1 MIDKDGALARC
12 QELVAL
18 ALKHGADAADAA
30 FRGESSES
38 ISVRLGELEDVSR
51 SESEG
56 IGLRV
61 FVGRRSATIQTS
73 DLSDASFAVLAER
86 ALEMARRAPEDPY
99 AGLAP
104 EELLFRGTWP
114 DLDLVD
120 SAEPSPEA
128 LRELAAACENAARS
142 VAGVTNSN
150 GAAASASRS
159 VGALAT
165 SHGVAKATEATGRSL
180 SASVIA
186 GEGSAMQTDHAWRS
200 ARHAGD
206 LPPPEEIGRE
216 AGERAVARVNPGA
229 MPNKAMPVVLDPRV
243 GSGLLGHLLGA
254 MSGAAAARK
263 TSFLLGHEEEA
274 LVDPAIRVVE
284 DPLRR
289 RGLASR
295 AVDGE
300 GIATRQ
306 RLLVEKGR
314 IFGWLTNA
322 AAARQLGMP
331 LTGHAARGSGGAPG
345 VATSNVHME
354 PGTLTPGALMAD
366 IADGLYV
373 TDLFGQGVNMVTGDY
388 SRGAA
393 GFRIVRGEIAGP
405 VAEIT
410 IAGNLL
416 EMFRALTP
424 ANDLAFRRAVDVPT
438 LRIDAVTVAS
448 A

>member
-1 MIDKDGALARC
+1 MIDTNGALARC

-18 ALKHGADAADAA
+18 ACKQGADAAEAA
-30 FRGESSES
+30 MRGESSES
-38 ISVRLGELEDVSR
+38 VSVRLGKLEDVSR

-73 DLSDASFAVLAER
+73 DFSEVSFAVLVER

-104 EELLFRGTWP
+104 EELLYRGETP
-114 DLDLVD
+114 DLDLFD
-120 SAEPSPEA
+120 PAEPAPA
-128 LRELAAACENAARS
+128 QLREWAEATEDAARA

-150 GAAASASRS
+150 GGGASSARS

-165 SHGVAKATEATGRSL
+165 SHGVARTTQATGFSL

-186 GEGSAMQTDHAWRS
+186 GEGATMQTDHAWRS
-200 ARHAGD
+200 ARHAAD
-206 LPPPEEIGRE
+206 LPEPDVIGRE
-216 AGERAVARVNPGA
+216 AAERAVKRVSPGSLSG
-229 MPNKAMPVVLDPRV
+229 KMPVIFDPRI

-254 MSGAAAARK
+254 MNGGAVARK
-263 TSFLLGHEEEA
+263 SSFLIGHEDED
-274 LVDPAIRVVE
+274 LFDSAIRVIE

-300 GIATRQ
+300 GLQTQ
-306 RLLVEKGR
+306 RRALVEGGR
-314 IFGWLTNA
+314 IFGWTTNA
-322 AAARQLGMP
+322 AAARQLGAPM
-331 LTGHAARGSGGAPG
+331 TGHASRGVGGAPG
-345 VATSNVHME
+345 ISTGNVHME
-354 PGTLTPGALMAD
+354 AGDLTPAELMED

-373 TDLFGQGVNMVTGDY
+373 TDLFGQGVSLVTGDY

-393 GFRIVRGEIAGP
+393 GFRIVDGHLAGP

-410 IAGNLL
+410 IASNLL
-416 EMFRALTP
+416 QMFRALTP
-424 ANDLAFRRAVDVPT
+424 ANDLEFHRGLNVPT
-438 LRIDAVTVAS
+438 LRVDGMMVAG

>member
-18 ALKHGADAADAA
+18 ALKQGAGAADAA

-61 FVGRRSATIQTS
+61 FVGQRSATIQTS

-86 ALEMARRAPEDPY
+86 ALEMARHAPVDPY

-104 EELLFRGTWP
+104 EELLFRGAMP
-114 DLDLVD
+114 DLDLAD
-120 SAEPSPEA
+120 PAEPSPEA
-128 LRELAAACENAARS
+128 LRERAQACEDAARG

-150 GAAASASRS
+150 GAGAAASRS

-165 SHGVAKATEATGRSL
+165 SHGVAKATEATGHSL

-186 GEGSAMQTDHAWRS
+186 GEGSQMQTDHAWRS

-216 AGERAVARVNPGA
+216 AGERAVARVDPGA
-229 MPNKAMPVVLDPRV
+229 MPNRTMPVVFDPRA

-263 TSFLLGHEEEA
+263 TSFLLGHEDEA
-274 LVDPAIRVVE
+274 LFDPAIRVIE

-295 AVDGE
+295 ALDGE
-300 GIATRQ
+300 GLATSR
-306 RLLVEKGR
+306 RALVENGR

-322 AAARQLGMP
+322 AAARQLGAP

-345 VATSNVHME
+345 VTASNVHME
-354 PGTLTPGALMAD
+354 PGTLTPQALMAD

-393 GFRIVRGEIAGP
+393 GFRIVSGQIAGP

-416 EMFRALTP
+416 AMFRALTP
-424 ANDLAFRRAVDVPT
+424 ANDLEFRRAVDVPT
-438 LRIDAVTVAS
+438 LRIEGMMVAS

>member
-38 ISVRLGELEDVSR
+38 VSVRLGELEDVSR

-61 FVGRRSATIQTS
+61 FVGQRSATIQTS
-73 DLSDASFAVLAER
+73 ELSAASFASLAER
-86 ALEMARRAPEDPY
+86 ALEMARHAPEDPY

-104 EELLFRGTWP
+104 EERLFRGRSP
-114 DLDLVD
+114 DLDLAD
-120 SAEPSPEA
+120 PAEASPA
-128 LRELAAACENAARS
+128 VLRERATACEDAARA

-150 GAAASASRS
+150 GGGASASRAVS
-159 VGALAT
+159 ALAT
-165 SHGVAKATEATGRSL
+165 SHGVDKATEATGHSL

-186 GEGSAMQTDHAWRS
+186 GEGATMQTDHAWRS
-200 ARHAGD
+200 ARHAAD
-206 LPPPEEIGRE
+206 LPGPAEIGRE
-216 AGERAVARVNPGA
+216 AGERAVARVGPGTVA
-229 MPNKAMPVVLDPRV
+229 GQMPVVFDPRV
-243 GSGLLGHLLGA
+243 GSGLVGHLLGA
-254 MSGAAAARK
+254 MSGAAVARK
-263 TSFLLGHEEEA
+263 TSFLAGHEAED
-274 LVDPAIRVVE
+274 LFDRGIRIVE

-295 AVDGE
+295 AIDGE
-300 GIATRQ
+300 GLATQARA
-306 RLLVEKGR
+306 LVENGR

-322 AAARQLGMP
+322 ASARQLGVP
-331 LTGHAARGSGGAPG
+331 LTAHATRGGGGAPG

-354 PGTLTPGALMAD
+354 PGDVSPEALMAD

-373 TDLFGQGVNMVTGDY
+373 TDLFGQGVNLVTGDY

-393 GFRIVRGEIAGP
+393 GFRIVNGELAGP

-416 EMFRALTP
+416 TMFRGLTP
-424 ANDLAFRRAVDVPT
+424 ANDLEFRRAVDVPT
-438 LRIDAVTVAS
+438 LRIDGMTVAS

>member
-12 QELVAL
+12 QDLVAL
-18 ALKHGADAADAA
+18 ARKKGADAADAA
-30 FRGESSES
+30 FRGEASES
-38 ISVRLGELEDVSR
+38 VSIRLGQLEDVSR

-61 FVGRRSATIQTS
+61 FAGRRSATIQTS
-73 DLSDASFAVLAER
+73 DFSAASFAVLVDR
-86 ALEMARRAPEDPY
+86 ALEMARHAPEDPY

-104 EELLFRGTWP
+104 EDRLYRGEAP

-120 SAEPSPEA
+120 HVEPTPA
-128 LRELAAACENAARS
+128 QLREWAAQCEDAARA

-150 GAAASASRS
+150 GGGAGASRGVS
-159 VGALAT
+159 ALAT

-186 GEGSAMQTDHAWRS
+186 GQGGAMQTDHAWRS
-200 ARHAGD
+200 ARHGAD
-206 LPPPEEIGRE
+206 LPSAEEIGRE
-216 AGERAVARVNPGA
+216 AGERAVARVGPGSI
-229 MPNKAMPVVLDPRV
+229 PSQTMPVVFDPRV
-243 GSGLLGHLLGA
+243 ASGIVGHLIAA
-254 MSGAAAARK
+254 MSGAAIARQ
-263 TSFLLGHEEEA
+263 TSFLLGHEDEA
-274 LVDPAIRVVE
+274 LFDPAIRIVE
-284 DPLRR
+284 DPLRL

-295 AVDGE
+295 AIDGE
-300 GIATRQ
+300 GLSAAPRA
-306 RLLVEKGR
+306 LVENGR

-322 AAARQLGMP
+322 AAARQLGLP
-331 LTGHAARGSGGAPG
+331 FTGHAARGTGGAPG
-345 VATSNVHME
+345 ITTSNVHME
-354 PGTLTPGALMAD
+354 PGTLSPQALMAD

-373 TDLFGQGVNMVTGDY
+373 TDLFGQGVNLVTGDY

-393 GFRIVRGEIAGP
+393 GFRIVRGALAGP

-410 IAGNLL
+410 IAGTMR

-424 ANDLAFRRAVDVPT
+424 ANDLVFRRALDVPT
-438 LRIDAVTVAS
+438 LRIDGMIVAG

>member
-18 ALKHGADAADAA
+18 ALKQGADAADAG
-30 FRGESSES
+30 FSGESSES

-56 IGLRV
+56 VGLRV
-61 FVGRRSATIQTS
+61 FVGQRSATIQTS
-73 DLSDASFAVLAER
+73 DFSEASFAVLVER
-86 ALEMARRAPEDPY
+86 ALEMARHAPEDPY

-104 EELLFRGTWP
+104 PELLHRGPVP
-114 DLDLVD
+114 DLDLAD
-120 SAEPSPEA
+120 PAEPSPA
-128 LRELAAACENAARS
+128 QLRDWAAACEDAARA

-150 GAAASASRS
+150 GGSAGASRS

-165 SHGVAKATEATGRSL
+165 SHGVAKATEATGHSF

-186 GEGSAMQTDHAWRS
+186 GEGATMQTDHAWRS
-200 ARHAGD
+200 ARHAAD
-206 LPPPEEIGRE
+206 LPEPEAIGRE
-216 AGERAVARVNPGA
+216 AGERAVARVNPGT
-229 MPNKAMPVVLDPRV
+229 MPSQAMPVVFDPRV
-243 GSGLLGHLLGA
+243 GSGLIGHLLSA

-263 TSFLLGHEEEA
+263 TSFLLGHEDE
-274 LVDPAIRVVE
+274 LLFDPAVRIVE

-300 GIATRQ
+300 GLATSKRA
-306 RLLVEKGR
+306 LVENGR
-314 IFGWLTNA
+314 MFGWLTNA
-322 AAARQLGMP
+322 AAARQLGAS
-331 LTGHAARGSGGAPG
+331 LTGHAARGTGGVPG
-345 VATSNVHME
+345 VTTSNVHLE
-354 PGTLTPGALMAD
+354 AGERTPAALMAD

-373 TDLFGQGVNMVTGDY
+373 TDLFGQGVNLVTGDY

-393 GFRIVRGEIAGP
+393 GFRIVNGELAGP

-410 IAGNLL
+410 IAGHMLA
-416 EMFRALTP
+416 MFRALTP
-424 ANDLAFRRAVDVPT
+424 ANDLEFRRALDVPT
-438 LRIDAVTVAS
+438 LRVDGMTVAS

>member
-18 ALKHGADAADAA
+18 ARKLGADAADAA
-30 FRGESSES
+30 MHGESSES
-38 ISVRLGELEDVSR
+38 VSIRLGRLEDVSR
-51 SESEG
+51 SESESV
-56 IGLRV
+56 GLRV
-61 FVGRRSATIQTS
+61 FMGRRSATIRTS
-73 DLSDASFAVLAER
+73 DFSPGSFALLAER

-104 EELLFRGTWP
+104 EELLLRGDTP
-114 DLDLVD
+114 ALDLAD
-120 SAEPSPEA
+120 PHEPAPA
-128 LRELAAACENAARS
+128 DLRERAAACEDAARA

-150 GAAASASRS
+150 GGGAGAARS
-159 VGALAT
+159 VSALAT
-165 SHGVAKATEATGRSL
+165 SHGVARATEATGHSL

-186 GEGSAMQTDHAWRS
+186 GEGGAMQTDHAWRS
-200 ARHAGD
+200 TRHAGD

-216 AGERAVARVNPGA
+216 AGERATARLDPAA
-229 MPNKAMPVVLDPRV
+229 MPSRAMPVVFDPRV
-243 GSGLLGHLLGA
+243 GSGVLGHLLGA
-254 MSGAAAARK
+254 MNGAAAARK
-263 TSFLLGHEEEA
+263 TSFLLGHEAEKLFDSA
-274 LVDPAIRVVE
+274 LRVVE

-300 GIATRQ
+300 GLATSR
-306 RLLVEKGR
+306 RALVEDGR

-322 AAARQLGMP
+322 AAARQLGAA
-331 LTGHAARGSGGAPG
+331 LTGHAARGGGAPG
-345 VATSNVHME
+345 IAASNVFME
-354 PGTLTPGALMAD
+354 PGGVSPAALMAD

-373 TDLFGQGVNMVTGDY
+373 TDLFGHGVNLVTGDY

-393 GFRIVRGEIAGP
+393 GFRIVRGERAGP

-424 ANDLAFRRAVDVPT
+424 ADDLEFKRAVDVPT
-438 LRIDAVTVAS
+438 LRIDRMTVAS